1 MAERRVLVKA
11 FAGRYQQATKKERGV
26 ILNEF
31 VLASGYNRRSEHPAL
46 PVRALEV
53 RGSQGGWTWWVAPA

>member
-1 MAERRVLVKA
+1 MVERRVLVKA

-31 VLASGYNRRSEHPAL
+31 VLASSYKRRSAHPAS
-46 PVRALEV
+46 PV
-53 RGSQGGWTWWVAPA
+53 